1 MSKGIKVSPKHGL
14 NPCMSICFW
23 CGKEKNEIA
32 LLGKLPGDKEA
43 PRSAVVDM
51 EPCPKCKE
59 RMDLGI
65 TILEGTPTPM
75 REGIPKFH
83 GAYPTGRWA
92 VVKKESVAEEYRA
105 HKVMYASPEDF
116 NQLFQGAS

>member
-14 NPCMSICFW
+14 NPCIPVCFW
-23 CGKEKNEIA
+23 CGEEKNEIA
-32 LLGKLPGDKEA
+32 LLGKLKGDQEA
-43 PRSAVVDM
+43 LRSAVVDM

-83 GAYPTGRWA
+83 GAYPTGRW
-92 VVKKESVAEEYRA
+92 VVVEKESVSEQFRQYK
-105 HKVMYASPEDF
+105 HLYMSPEDF
-116 NQLFQGAS
+116 NRMFQGAS